1 MAILIKGMEMPKT
14 CNDCPLHELFFAFGK
29 QNIVCS
35 PTGHALGGIDEKHL
49 KESRNAGYCPLI
61 EVPEPHGRLIDA
73 DALAEDLK
81 RQCEEVFKIDVVS
94 PDDFWITRDQAY
106 NERLWKT
113 WCESF
118 YKYLESRPTVIPA
131 SEEG

>member
-1 MAILIKGMEMPKT
+1 MGVYINMEMPSDGRYT
-14 CNDCPLHELFFAFGK
+14 VCVTHDSHGVVHWVF
-29 QNIVCS
+29 QNQD
-35 PTGHALGGIDEKHL
+35 TLEFLKHG
-49 KESRNAGYCPLI
+49 AVT

-81 RQCEEVFKIDVVS
+81 RQCEEVFKIDAVS

-118 YKYLESRPTVIPA
+118 FEYLKTRETIIPE

>member
-1 MAILIKGMEMPKT
+1 MAILIKGMEMPKS
-14 CNDCPLHELFFAFGK
+14 CFN
-29 QNIVCS
+29 
-35 PTGHALGGIDEKHL
+35 
-49 KESRNAGYCPLI
+49 CPLI

-73 DALAEDLK
+73 DALVEDLK
-81 RQCEEVFKIDVVS
+81 RQCEEVFKIDAVS

-118 YKYLESRPTVIPA
+118 FEYLKTRETIIPE

>member
-1 MAILIKGMEMPKT
+1 MGVYIKDLQKPENCDICPIFLVFTT
-14 CNDCPLHELFFAFGK
+14 CGCDRDHCMF
-29 QNIVCS
+29 Q
-35 PTGHALGGIDEKHL
+35 
-49 KESRNAGYCPLI
+49 

-81 RQCEEVFKIDVVS
+81 RQCEEVFKIDAVS

-118 YKYLESRPTVIPA
+118 FEYLKTRETIIPA
-131 SEEG
+131 SEEAE

>member
-1 MAILIKGMEMPKT
+1 MAVLIEGMEMPDNCGK
-14 CNDCPLHELFFAFGK
+14 CKIRYEMFCPVLRRFIADEGRRHDCPL
-29 QNIVCS
+29 
-35 PTGHALGGIDEKHL
+35 T
-49 KESRNAGYCPLI
+49 

-73 DALAEDLK
+73 DALVEDLK
-81 RQCEEVFKIDVVS
+81 RQCEEVFKIDAVS

-118 YKYLESRPTVIPA
+118 FEYLKTRETIIPA
-131 SEEG
+131 SEEAPR

>member
-1 MAILIKGMEMPKT
+1 MAVLIKGMEMPKS
-14 CNDCPLHELFFAFGK
+14 CFNCRCPRAC
-29 QNIVCS
+29 QAINRR
-35 PTGHALGGIDEKHL
+35 IDEIDRAKWFPNDNRH
-49 KESRNAGYCPLI
+49 SDCPLI

-73 DALAEDLK
+73 DALVEDLK
-81 RQCEEVFKIDVVS
+81 RQCEEVFKIDAVS

-118 YKYLESRPTVIPA
+118 FEYLKTRETIIPE

>member
-1 MAILIKGMEMPKT
+1 MGVYIKGMEMPHSCEHCELCYDFMCCSVT
-14 CNDCPLHELFFAFGK
+14 DTHVDYPTMNTQRLGDCPL
-29 QNIVCS
+29 V
-35 PTGHALGGIDEKHL
+35 AL
-49 KESRNAGYCPLI
+49 
-61 EVPEPHGRLIDA
+61 PEPHGRLIDA
-73 DALAEDLK
+73 DALVEDLK
-81 RQCEEVFKIDVVS
+81 RQCEEVFKIDAVS

-118 YKYLESRPTVIPA
+118 FEYLKTRETVIPA

>member
-1 MAILIKGMEMPKT
+1 MSVLIKGITKPTDCILCPMFNGAWQMCELLYREVIPYGTHK
-14 CNDCPLHELFFAFGK
+14 DCPMVEL
-29 QNIVCS
+29 
-35 PTGHALGGIDEKHL
+35 P
-49 KESRNAGYCPLI
+49 
-61 EVPEPHGRLIDA
+61 PHGRLIDA
-73 DALAEDLK
+73 DALVEDLK
-81 RQCEEVFKIDVVS
+81 RQCEEVFKIDAVS

-118 YKYLESRPTVIPA
+118 FEYLKTRETIIPE

>member
-1 MAILIKGMEMPKT
+1 MAVLVKGIEMPESCFNCKFPRA
-14 CNDCPLHELFFAFGK
+14 CHAINRRIDDEVMAGLFPK
-29 QNIVCS
+29 DHRHS
-35 PTGHALGGIDEKHL
+35 D
-49 KESRNAGYCPLI
+49 CPLI
-61 EVPEPHGRLIDA
+61 EVLEPHGRLIDA
-73 DALAEDLK
+73 DALVEDLK
-81 RQCEEVFKIDVVS
+81 RQCEEVFKIDAVS

-131 SEEG
+131 IEEAE

>member
-1 MAILIKGMEMPKT
+1 MAILIKSMKMPFT
-14 CNDCPLHELFFAFGK
+14 CLTCDFHKCAGGVGDF
-29 QNIVCS
+29 CS
-35 PTGHALGGIDEKHL
+35 LTKRRQFRFKNRPKD
-49 KESRNAGYCPLI
+49 CPLI

-73 DALAEDLK
+73 DALEEDLK
-81 RQCEEVFKIDVVS
+81 RQCEEVFKIDAVS

-118 YKYLESRPTVIPA
+118 FEYLKTRETVIPA

>member
-1 MAILIKGMEMPKT
+1 MIACQAI
-14 CNDCPLHELFFAFGK
+14 NRR
-29 QNIVCS
+29 
-35 PTGHALGGIDEKHL
+35 IDEMDRAKWFPNDNRH
-49 KESRNAGYCPLI
+49 SDCPLI

-73 DALAEDLK
+73 DALVEDLK
-81 RQCEEVFKIDVVS
+81 RQCEEVFKIDAVS

-118 YKYLESRPTVIPA
+118 FEYLKTRETIIPE

>member
-1 MAILIKGMEMPKT
+1 MSILIKGMEMPEDDMK
-14 CNDCPLHELFFAFGK
+14 NIMILADGRVFQFSGYGNPKPLGT
-29 QNIVCS
+29 V
-35 PTGHALGGIDEKHL
+35 
-49 KESRNAGYCPLI
+49 
-61 EVPEPHGRLIDA
+61 VPVPSHGRLIDA
-73 DALAEDLK
+73 DALVEDLK
-81 RQCEEVFKIDVVS
+81 RQCEEVFKIDAVS

-131 SEEG
+131 SGEG

>member
-1 MAILIKGMEMPKT
+1 MPKS
-14 CNDCPLHELFFAFGK
+14 CWDCYFQDCGNCLLNSHKAVDK
-29 QNIVCS
+29 NIVKDR
-35 PTGHALGGIDEKHL
+35 IDED
-49 KESRNAGYCPLI
+49 CPLI

-73 DALAEDLK
+73 DALVEDLK
-81 RQCEEVFKIDVVS
+81 RQCEEVFKIDAVS
-94 PDDFWITRDQAY
+94 PDDFWITRDHAY

-118 YKYLESRPTVIPA
+118 FEYLKTRETIIPE

>member
-1 MAILIKGMEMPKT
+1 MSILIKDMEIPKS
-14 CNDCPLHELFFAFGK
+14 CGKCKLFDASHAIGLFSPLGWCRVNGKEIFRLSEKADFCPLVH
-29 QNIVCS
+29 
-35 PTGHALGGIDEKHL
+35 
-49 KESRNAGYCPLI
+49 
-61 EVPEPHGRLIDA
+61 VPEPHGRMIDA
-73 DALAEDLK
+73 DALVEDLK
-81 RQCEEVFKIDVVS
+81 RQCEEVFKIDAVS

-131 SEEG
+131 IEVE